1 MHILLIAPHPFYQE
15 RGTPIAVRLLLRAL
29 SALGHRMEVV
39 TFHEGEDVVFPGV
52 TLHRIRRPFGIAG
65 VGPGFSLKK
74 LICDVWL
81 FFRVWGVARRER
93 PERIH
98 AVEEAVFMAPWFGV
112 PYIYDMDSCLSAQL
126 IDKAPLLRPLGP
138 LFRAMERSVVRRAE
152 AVVPVCPALADT
164 AVGYGAKQVIVLP
177 DISLLHDAP
186 ESDEPLDLPARQGV
200 RFMYIGNLEGYQGV
214 DLLVEALARA
224 RATRE
229 DLELVVV
236 GGTDAHQ
243 RQLRESSVAL
253 GIESHVIVAG
263 ARPTSMLPR
272 LCAETDV
279 LVSPR
284 TRGVN
289 TPMKIY
295 SYLESGKPLLATSLP
310 THTQVLT
317 DEIACLAAPTRDG
330 LADGMLR
337 LARDPDL
344 RSRLGAAGRA
354 YAQTRH
360 SYPAFA
366 ATVAA
371 IYPA

>member
-29 SALGHRMEVV
+29 SEAGHRVEVV

-65 VGPGFSLKK
+65 IGPGFSLKK

-93 PERIH
+93 PDRIH
-98 AVEEAVFMAPWFGV
+98 AVEEGVFMAPWFGV

-138 LFRAMERSVVRRAE
+138 LFRAMERSAVRRAE
-152 AVVPVCPALADT
+152 VVVPVCPALADI
-164 AVGYGAKQVIVLP
+164 AVGYGAKQVTVLP
-177 DISLLHDAP
+177 DISLLQDAP
-186 ESDEPLDLPARQGV
+186 ESDEPLDLPVRQGV

-236 GGTDAHQ
+236 GGTDPHQ
-243 RQLRESSVAL
+243 RKLRETSAAL
-253 GIESHVIVAG
+253 GIEPHVIVAG

-284 TRGVN
+284 TQGVN

-295 SYLESGKPLLATSLP
+295 SYLDSGKPLLATSLP

-317 DEIACLAAPTRDG
+317 DEIACLAAPTPDG

-344 RSRLGAAGRA
+344 RSRLGTAGRA
-354 YAQTRH
+354 YAQTHH